1 MDVFGKK
8 GIVRMSGGWKD
19 YYQCR
24 MIEDRTW
31 LIRDL
36 YGDCSYLLEGEKYA
50 LLIDT
55 GIGLPGCEEAV
66 RQLTDKPVRV
76 LLTHGHL
83 DHIGGCGYWKEVM
96 IHEKEISTLGRHQ
109 NVGYRQIIR
118 GLTKEVGLKL
128 KEKAIQNCIHI
139 KIPREI
145 NFIKEK
151 DDGQAID
158 LGGRRLIIMETPGHT
173 EGSVCL
179 WEPDRK
185 ALYSGD
191 TICENRVMLSFPESC
206 SPACYGRSLKKLA
219 SIQDKI
225 QKIYAGHNKVPLPPA
240 WIGHFMDC
248 AAALAG
254 NRQMGSIEE
263 TSSVFGKCQIFK
275 VGMAELTCHIE
286 KE

>member
-1 MDVFGKK
+1 
-8 GIVRMSGGWKD
+8 
-19 YYQCR
+19 
-24 MIEDRTW
+24 
-31 LIRDL
+31 
-36 YGDCSYLLEGEKYA
+36 
-50 LLIDT
+50 
-55 GIGLPGCEEAV
+55 
-66 RQLTDKPVRV
+66 
-76 LLTHGHL
+76 
-83 DHIGGCGYWKEVM
+83 
-96 IHEKEISTLGRHQ
+96 
-109 NVGYRQIIR
+109 
-118 GLTKEVGLKL
+118 
-128 KEKAIQNCIHI
+128 
-139 KIPREI
+139 
-145 NFIKEK
+145 
-151 DDGQAID
+151 
-158 LGGRRLIIMETPGHT
+158 METPGHT

>member
-1 MDVFGKK
+1 
-8 GIVRMSGGWKD
+8 MSGGWKD

-55 GIGLPGCEEAV
+55 GIGLPGFEEAV

-191 TICENRVMLSFPESC
+191 NICENRVMLSFPESC